1 MVGLKVSL
9 LCLTIAGSMHGA
21 LACDATGM
29 QQCQTDYTTGLGAA
43 QAGGGTK
50 VCDHINTMISCLSS
64 KCSGCAAGA
73 TTAFNMI
80 VDNAKTSACASGGTC
95 PVMHCAGP
103 PCHVAQPQAQV
114 WHRQPSSSHPLRH
127 VSLLLGRRHRVPGNP
142 LEDIKLLFNTVGSIL
157 RA

>member
-29 QQCQTDYTTGLGAA
+29 QQCQTDYMTGLGAA
-43 QAGGGTK
+43 QAGGGMK

-95 PVMHCAGP
+95 PGHALCGASMSCGA
-103 PCHVAQPQAQV
+103 AT
-114 WHRQPSSSHPLRH
+114 SSSVARAAFQFAPLAACF
-127 VSLLLGRRHRVPGNP
+127 LA
-142 LEDIKLLFNTVGSIL
+142 VG
-157 RA
+157 A